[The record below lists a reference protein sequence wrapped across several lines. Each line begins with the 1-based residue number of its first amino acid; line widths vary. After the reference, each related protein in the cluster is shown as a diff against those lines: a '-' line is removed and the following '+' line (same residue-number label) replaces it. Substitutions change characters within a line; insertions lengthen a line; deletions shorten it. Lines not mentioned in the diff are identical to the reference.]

1 MKLDDESNN
10 FDEMFDGFYFNRFED
25 MKILDEAFPS
35 VKSDSTK

>member
-1 MKLDDESNN
+1 MKLDDETNN